1 MTGVLIPLTF
11 YIRCYLGKMNFS
23 TFEMKLQFCCT
34 EDLRMTQ
41 SRSLSSLRPLSYH
54 SYASVR
60 VFEVRLVLK
69 LLMEVAAARCGTGG
83 KRFPD
88 ISHLVGRRGPAA
100 GLSLFSVQVE
110 QEREEGGCC
119 GCLISSLVAIIDLNV
134 YL

>member
-1 MTGVLIPLTF
+1 M
-11 YIRCYLGKMNFS
+11 S
-23 TFEMKLQFCCT
+23 
-34 EDLRMTQ
+34 
-41 SRSLSSLRPLSYH
+41 
-54 SYASVR
+54 
-60 VFEVRLVLK
+60 LVLK
-69 LLMEVAAARCGTGG
+69 LLVQVAAARCGTDR
-83 KRFPD
+83 KRLPG